1 MDHLLYVTA
10 TNNYYPTLRKN
21 QLDIKKIGTLGELKR
36 SGYKV
41 LSVKDEIRKN
51 LIERLKNR
59 EELFNGIIGYE
70 DTVIPSIQNSL
81 LAKHDILLLGL
92 RGQAKTKIARLLPEL
107 LDEYIPVVKGSEIND
122 DPFHPVSKYAVDMIS
137 EKGDDTEIE
146 WIHRDRRYSEK
157 LATPD
162 VNIADLIGDIDPIK
176 AANQRLHYSHEG
188 AIHYGIIPRTN
199 RGIFVINELPDLQPR
214 IQVGLLNIMQEKD
227 IQIRGFNI
235 RIPLDLLIVFTANP
249 EDYTNRGN
257 IITPLKDRIDS
268 QIITHYPRVLD
279 DGIRITES
287 QSWTD
292 RGNGKTLNIPHYFKE
307 IIETSA
313 FKARE
318 SEFVDPKSGVS
329 ARLTISSMEN
339 LISNAERR
347 TIINNEDLILPRIA
361 DLNAI
366 LPGITGK
373 IELVFEGEQEG
384 ANKVA
389 RSILSKATREVFKKY
404 FPDPL
409 ERKKKDA
416 KPSENVYLKIIEWF
430 QNGGVVKI
438 TDSMSYK
445 EYYKELKKVDG
456 LESFIKKY
464 PQYFETEYEMASLM
478 EFILDGLHQNSKIAK
493 DVLEAGTTY
502 KDMIGSMFSSGDN
515 YDDFEEE
522 YFKN

>member
-1 MDHLLYVTA
+1 MQKKTDVTE
-10 TNNYYPTLRKN
+10 
-21 QLDIKKIGTLGELKR
+21 IKTIGDLKR

-51 LIERLKNR
+51 LIHKLKDN
-59 EELFNGIIGYE
+59 EVIFEDIVGYD
-70 DTVIPSIQNSL
+70 DTVIPAIQNSL
-81 LAKHDILLLGL
+81 LAKHDLLLLGL
-92 RGQAKTKIARLLPEL
+92 RGQAKTMIARMLPSL
-107 LDEYIPVVKGSEIND
+107 MDEYIPVVKGSEIND
-122 DPFHPVSKYAVDMIS
+122 DPFDPVSKYALDLVNEM
-137 EKGDDTEIE
+137 GDQTEIE

-268 QIITHYPRVLD
+268 QVITHYPKILE
-279 DGIRITES
+279 DGIKITES
-287 QSWTD
+287 QAWTKRD
-292 RGNGKTLNIPHYFKE
+292 EEQTLNIPHYFKE
-307 IIETSA
+307 IVEMSA

-318 SEFVDPKSGVS
+318 SEFVDQKSGVS

-347 TIINNEDLILPRIA
+347 AIINKEEIIMPRIS
-361 DLNAI
+361 DLNSI

-373 IELVFEGEQEG
+373 VELVFEGEQEG
-384 ANKVA
+384 SSKVA
-389 RSILSKATREVFKKY
+389 RSILSKATREVYKKY

-409 ERKKKDA
+409 ERRKKDPNY
-416 KPSENVYLKIIEWF
+416 KSPYESVIEWF
-430 QNGGVVKI
+430 QNGNTI
-438 TDSMSYK
+438 TIKDSMGFK
-445 EYYKELKKVDG
+445 EFFSELKKVKG
-456 LESFIKKY
+456 LESFVKKY
-464 PQYFETEYEMASLM
+464 PQYFETEYELASLM
-478 EFILDGLHQNSKIAK
+478 EFVLDGLHQSSKIAK
-493 DVLEAGTTY
+493 DVYDSTTSY
-502 KDMIGSMFSSGDN
+502 KDLVGSMFSSGDS
-515 YDDFEEE
+515 YGYEEE
-522 YFKN
+522 YYK

>member
-1 MDHLLYVTA
+1 MISI
-10 TNNYYPTLRKN
+10 NEIKTLSD
-21 QLDIKKIGTLGELKR
+21 LKK

-41 LSVKDEIRKN
+41 LSVKDEIRNN
-51 LIERLKNR
+51 LIKRLK
-59 EELFNGIIGYE
+59 EKEIVFEDIIGYD
-70 DTVIPSIQNSL
+70 DTVIPAIQNSL

-92 RGQAKTKIARLLPEL
+92 RGQAKTKIARMLPLL
-107 LDEYIPVVKGSEIND
+107 LDEYIPIVKGSEIND
-122 DPFHPVSKYAVDMIS
+122 NPFHPVSKYATELIS
-137 EKGDDTEIE
+137 KKGDETEIE
-146 WIHRDRRYSEK
+146 WIHRDSRYSEK

-268 QIITHYPRVLD
+268 QVITHYPKVLE
-279 DGIRITES
+279 DGIKITES
-287 QSWTD
+287 QAWTKRSD
-292 RGNGKTLNIPHYFKE
+292 EQILNIPHYFKE
-307 IIETSA
+307 IVEMAA

-318 SEFVDPKSGVS
+318 SEFVDQKSGVS

-339 LISNAERR
+339 LVSNAERR
-347 TIINNEDLILPRIA
+347 AIINKEDFIMPRIA
-361 DLNAI
+361 DLNSI

-373 IELVFEGEQEG
+373 VELVFEGEQEG
-384 ANKVA
+384 SSKVA
-389 RSILSKATREVFKKY
+389 RSILSKATREVYKKY

-409 ERKKKDA
+409 ERRRKNDPKYKS
-416 KPSENVYLKIIEWF
+416 PYEEILEWF
-430 QNGGVVKI
+430 QNGNTLTIK
-438 TDSMSYK
+438 DNMSFK
-445 EYYKELKKVDG
+445 EFSTELKKIKG
-456 LESFIKKY
+456 LENFVKKY
-464 PQYFETEYEMASLM
+464 PQYFETEYELASLM
-478 EFILDGLHQNSKIAK
+478 EFVLDGLHQNSKIAK
-493 DVLEAGTTY
+493 DVFDSATSY
-502 KDMIGSMFSSGDN
+502 KDLVGSMFSS
-515 YDDFEEE
+515 DDGFGYEEE
-522 YFKN
+522 YYK